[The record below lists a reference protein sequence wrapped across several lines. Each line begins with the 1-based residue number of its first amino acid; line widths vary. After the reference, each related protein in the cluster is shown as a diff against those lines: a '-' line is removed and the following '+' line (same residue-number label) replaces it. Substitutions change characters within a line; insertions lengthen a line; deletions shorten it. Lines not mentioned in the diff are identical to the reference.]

1 MKVLSLSNSGKWR
14 FRLGSPSL
22 KIIQHEYQTW
32 WALENVSPFKYG
44 VSFSIYV
51 TFRGFKRS
59 LLAFGASTFVR
70 RFWWDFWQKN
80 YGWFLMI
87 WLDLKWMVD
96 EKGVGLVLSSFERFE
111 TQSPFKQPYNISDI
125 NEFSLGV
132 FTKIYPQDFRSRS
145 WEASQSWGTAAV
157 NACGNAGRWE
167 QALQLVEDLRWD
179 SWMMARGEVFEKI
192 HQPCLKRFTSHC
204 F

>member
-1 MKVLSLSNSGKWR
+1 
-14 FRLGSPSL
+14 
-22 KIIQHEYQTW
+22 
-32 WALENVSPFKYG
+32 
-44 VSFSIYV
+44 
-51 TFRGFKRS
+51 
-59 LLAFGASTFVR
+59 
-70 RFWWDFWQKN
+70 
-80 YGWFLMI
+80 MI

-96 EKGVGLVLSSFERFE
+96 KKDVGLVDLFFPVLKDLKK
-111 TQSPFKQPYNISDI
+111 QSPFKQPYNISDI

-192 HQPCLKRFTSHC
+192 HQSCLKRFTSHVWKDSPAIISNNPA
-204 F
+204 